1 MFQHFRVINFKIG
14 LFAPHW
20 RDDARGTLVGLTQY
34 TNREHI
40 CRAVLEAVSFQTR
53 DIMDSM
59 ERDSETEIHLLKVDG
74 GMSMSNELMQI
85 QADIAGVELVRPEM
99 SESTAIGAA
108 YAAGLAVNVW
118 TSEHELPIDSN
129 ADTFKPNMDQQK
141 RLEMRKF
148 WAKAIEKSFNWA

>member
-1 MFQHFRVINFKIG
+1 
-14 LFAPHW
+14 
-20 RDDARGTLVGLTQY
+20 
-34 TNREHI
+34 
-40 CRAVLEAVSFQTR
+40 
-53 DIMDSM
+53 MDSM

-118 TSEHELPIDSN
+118 TSEHELPTDSN